1 MYQPAGANL
10 EIVFWAAVML
20 GWVAFWLIV
29 LFVVRGPAER
39 R

>member
-10 EIVFWAAVML
+10 EIVVLAAVML
-20 GWVAFWLIV
+20 GWIAFWLIV
-29 LFVVRGPAER
+29 LLVVRGPAER